1 MSHFTQLQT
10 RMVDPDYL
18 MAACRDLGFQCERGQ
33 LEIRGYQG
41 ARMAVE
47 IRMPTASAGYDIGF
61 RKRDDS
67 YDMVADWWGIKDIKQ
82 ETLLGQLT
90 QRYAYHATR
99 AQLAQQGFD
108 LISETRESDG
118 RLHLV
123 LRRFA

>member
-18 MAACRDLGFQCERGQ
+18 MAACRDLGYQCERGD

-41 ARMAVE
+41 ARTAAE
-47 IRMPTASAGYDIGF
+47 IRMRANAGFDIGF
-61 RKRDDS
+61 RKRGDS
-67 YDMVADWWGIKDIKQ
+67 YDMVADWWGIRDVKQ
-82 ETLLGQLT
+82 EVLLSQLT

>member
-1 MSHFTQLQT
+1 VQRGKS
-10 RMVDPDYL
+10 
-18 MAACRDLGFQCERGQ
+18 CRDLGYQCERGQ

-47 IRMPTASAGYDIGF
+47 IRMRANAGFDIGF
-61 RKRDDS
+61 RKQGDC
-67 YDMVADWWGIKDIKQ
+67 YDRVADWWWGIRGINK
-82 ETLLGQLT
+82 EALLGQLT

-108 LISETRESDG
+108 LISETRESDE

-123 LRRFA
+123 LRRFT